1 MEIAELIEKMKSV
14 KEANPT
20 LEISDVL
27 RIFNIQAIKELT
39 REIRG
44 LRIKYRYGEEVLN
57 KKVEGICIRMVS
69 IDLMT
74 GDFRS
79 VILPEGGSGNLSQ
92 QQRIII
98 WQDDI
103 DRKMN

>member
-44 LRIKYRYGEEVLN
+44 LRIK
-57 KKVEGICIRMVS
+57 
-69 IDLMT
+69 
-74 GDFRS
+74 
-79 VILPEGGSGNLSQ
+79 
-92 QQRIII
+92 
-98 WQDDI
+98 
-103 DRKMN
+103 